1 MSAYFIR
8 SSALVLIPLVLVLG
22 ALAIAIIDP
31 TYRQSFMDLSKL
43 FLGGM
48 VGLMIPS
55 EGVSLRRRI
64 H

>member
-1 MSAYFIR
+1 MPAYFIR
-8 SSALVLIPLVLVLG
+8 SSVLVLVPLG
-22 ALAIAIIDP
+22 LVLGSLVIAIIDP
-31 TYRQSFMDLSKL
+31 TYRQSFMDLSKV

>member
-1 MSAYFIR
+1 MPAYFIR
-8 SSALVLIPLVLVLG
+8 SSVLVLVPLG
-22 ALAIAIIDP
+22 LVLGFLVIAIIDP
-31 TYRQSFMDLSKL
+31 TYRQSFMDLSKV